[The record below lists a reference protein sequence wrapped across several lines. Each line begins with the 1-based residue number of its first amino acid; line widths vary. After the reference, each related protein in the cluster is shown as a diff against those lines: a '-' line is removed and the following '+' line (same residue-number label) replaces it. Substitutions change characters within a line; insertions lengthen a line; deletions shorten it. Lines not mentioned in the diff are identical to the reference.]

1 MVNITTYNQ
10 YWQHVA
16 ATIAGLEAAYLVA
29 NEAQLKTV
37 VANVAA
43 YPILVATIPSA
54 DADSRDEDNLG
65 EMNTGLIF
73 ILKKVADSD
82 RTSAGYVAD
91 MATLQT
97 VMAGVKS
104 LMLDDKTNCDSEYH
118 ELMYRLQVGSMHQ
131 DPEYNYL
138 GHDGWSLSFKI
149 GSIGM

>member
-10 YWQHVA
+10 YWQRVA
-16 ATIAGLEAAYLVA
+16 ATLAGLEAAYLVA

-82 RTSAGYVAD
+82 RTAAGYVAD
-91 MATLQT
+91 MATLQA
-97 VMAGVKS
+97 VMASVKS
-104 LMLDDKTNCDSEYH
+104 LMLDDKTNCESEYH
-118 ELMYRLQVGSMHQ
+118 ELMHRLQVTSMHQ

-138 GHDGWSLSFKI
+138 GHDGWSLSFKL
-149 GSIGM
+149 GSVGM